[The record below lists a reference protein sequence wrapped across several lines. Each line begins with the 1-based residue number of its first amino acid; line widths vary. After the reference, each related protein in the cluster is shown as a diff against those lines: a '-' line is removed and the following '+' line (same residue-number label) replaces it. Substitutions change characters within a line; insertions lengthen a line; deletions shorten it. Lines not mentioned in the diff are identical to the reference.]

1 MRWNTRHVLAAG
13 LAAATLVLSG
23 CSSSG
28 GAQNEADPTEV
39 GPEMDV
45 ALITHAV
52 PGDTFWDIVRKGAEA
67 AAAKDNINLLYS
79 SDPEAGKQA
88 QLVEAA
94 IDQDVDGI
102 VLTLAKP
109 EAMAGAVQHATQQGI
124 PVVSIN
130 AGESESARLGAIAH
144 FGQNESVAGQA
155 AGAKLNELGYK
166 SAICVNQEQGH
177 VGLEAR
183 CAGAKQAFDGQM
195 QTLFVNGQDMAQVQ
209 SSITAKLQTSS
220 DVDAVLTLGAPF
232 ALTAV
237 DSVEDA
243 GSNADVAT
251 FDMNSELIDS
261 LKSEEVVFAV
271 DQQPYLQG
279 YLGVDE
285 IWLWQRNGNTIGGG
299 QPVLT
304 GPNIVTPADAGKV
317 AEFAEKGT
325 R

>member
-1 MRWNTRHVLAAG
+1 MSPRTTYAVAAS
-13 LAAATLVLSG
+13 LAAAALALSG

-28 GAQNEADPTEV
+28 GAQNEADPTKV

-45 ALITHAV
+45 ALVTHAV

-88 QLVEAA
+88 QLVQAA

-109 EAMAGAVQHATQQGI
+109 EAMAGAVRRATQQGI

-130 AGESESARLGAIAH
+130 AGEEQSAELGAIAH
-144 FGQNESVAGQA
+144 FGQNEAVAGQA
-155 AGAKLNELGYK
+155 AGEKLNELGY
-166 SAICVNQEQGH
+166 SNAVCVNQEQGH

-183 CAGAKQAFDGQM
+183 CAGMKQTFDGKS

-209 SSITAKLQTSS
+209 SSITAKLQTDPSI
-220 DVDAVLTLGAPF
+220 DVVMTLGAPF

-237 DSVEDA
+237 DSANEA
-243 GSNADVAT
+243 GSKADVAT
-251 FDMNSELIDS
+251 FDMNSELIDA
-261 LKSEEVVFAV
+261 LQKEQVVFAV

-279 YLGVDE
+279 YLGIDA
-285 IWLWQRNGNTIGGG
+285 IWLHQRNGNMVGGG

-304 GPNIVTPADAGKV
+304 GPNIVTPDEAGQL
-317 AEFAEKGT
+317 AEFAEQGT

>member
-1 MRWNTRHVLAAG
+1 MRLKTRHVLAVVLTAG
-13 LAAATLVLSG
+13 ALVLSA
-23 CSSSG
+23 CSSEG
-28 GAQNEADPTEV
+28 GARNEADPTKV
-39 GPEMDV
+39 GPELDV
-45 ALITHAV
+45 ALITHAA

-67 AAAKDNINLLYS
+67 AAAKDNVNLLYS

-88 QLVEAA
+88 QLVQTA

-109 EAMAGAVQHATQQGI
+109 EAMASAVRRATRAGI

-130 AGESESARLGAIAH
+130 TGETESARLGAVAH

-155 AGAKLNELGYK
+155 AGAKLNELGYQN
-166 SAICVNQEQGH
+166 AVCVNQEQGH

-183 CAGAKQAFDGQM
+183 CAGAAQAFDGQM
-195 QTLFVNGQDMAQVQ
+195 ETLFVNGEDMAQVK
-209 SSITAKLQTSS
+209 SSITAKLQAS
-220 DVDAVLTLGAPF
+220 DSIDAVLTLGAPF

-237 DSVEDA
+237 DSVQEA

-251 FDMNSELIDS
+251 FDMNSELIDA
-261 LKSEEVVFAV
+261 LQEEQVVFAV

-285 IWLWQRNGNTIGGG
+285 IWLWHRNGNAIGGG
-299 QPVLT
+299 RPVLT
-304 GPNIVTPADAGKV
+304 GPNIVTPQDAGRV

>member
-1 MRWNTRHVLAAG
+1 MSLKTRHVLAVGLTAG
-13 LAAATLVLSG
+13 ALALSA
-23 CSSSG
+23 CSSEG
-28 GAQNEADPTEV
+28 GAQNEADPTNV
-39 GPEMDV
+39 GPELDV

-67 AAAKDNINLLYS
+67 AAAKDNVNLLYS

-109 EAMAGAVQHATQQGI
+109 EAMASAVRQATRAGI

-130 AGESESARLGAIAH
+130 AGETESARLGAVAH

-155 AGAKLNELGYK
+155 AGDKLNELGYQN
-166 SAICVNQEQGH
+166 AVCVNQEQGH

-183 CAGAKQAFDGQM
+183 CAGAEQAFDGQM
-195 QTLFVNGQDMAQVQ
+195 ETLFVNGEDMAQVE
-209 SSITAKLQTSS
+209 SSITAKLQTSDS
-220 DVDAVLTLGAPF
+220 IDAVLTLGAPY

-237 DSVEDA
+237 DSVEEA

-251 FDMNSELIDS
+251 FDMNSELIGALQD
-261 LKSEEVVFAV
+261 EQVVFAV

-285 IWLWQRNGNTIGGG
+285 IWLWHRNGNTIGGG

-304 GPNIVTPADAGKV
+304 GPNIVTPQDAGRV

>member
-1 MRWNTRHVLAAG
+1 MTSKTRHVLAAG
-13 LAAATLVLSG
+13 LAAGALALSA
-23 CSSSG
+23 CSSEG
-28 GAQNEADPTEV
+28 GAQDEADPTNV

-67 AAAKDNINLLYS
+67 AAAKDNVNLLYS

-109 EAMAGAVQHATQQGI
+109 EAMASAVRQASRAGI

-130 AGESESARLGAIAH
+130 AGETESARLGAVAH

-155 AGAKLNELGYK
+155 AGAKLNELGYQN
-166 SAICVNQEQGH
+166 AVCVNQEQGH

-183 CAGAKQAFDGQM
+183 CAGAEQAFDGEM
-195 QTLFVNGQDMAQVQ
+195 ETLFVNGEDMAQVE
-209 SSITAKLQTSS
+209 SSITAKLQTSDS
-220 DVDAVLTLGAPF
+220 IDAVLTLGAPY

-237 DSVEDA
+237 ESVEEA

-251 FDMNSELIDS
+251 FDMNSELIGALQD
-261 LKSEEVVFAV
+261 EEVVFAV

-285 IWLWQRNGNTIGGG
+285 IWLWHRNGNAIGGG
-299 QPVLT
+299 RPVLT
-304 GPNIVTPADAGKV
+304 GPNIVTPADAGRV

>member
-1 MRWNTRHVLAAG
+1 MRWKNRHVLAACVAS
-13 LAAATLVLSG
+13 AALVLSG

-28 GAQNEADPTEV
+28 GAQNEADPTAV
-39 GPEMDV
+39 GPELDV

-67 AAAKDNINLLYS
+67 AAAKDNVNLLYS

-109 EAMAGAVQHATQQGI
+109 EAMAGAVRHATEQGI

-130 AGESESARLGAIAH
+130 AGETESAKLGAIAH
-144 FGQNESVAGQA
+144 FGQNETIAGQA
-155 AGAKLNELGYK
+155 AGAQLNQEGYTN
-166 SAICVNQEQGH
+166 AVCVNQEQGH

-183 CAGAKQAFDGQM
+183 CAGAKQTFDGQM

-209 SSITAKLQTSS
+209 SSITAKLQTDKSI
-220 DVDAVLTLGAPF
+220 DAVLTLGAPF

-237 DSVEDA
+237 NSVEEA
-243 GSNADVAT
+243 GSEADVAT
-251 FDMNSELIDS
+251 FDMNSELVDALAS
-261 LKSEEVVFAV
+261 KEVVFAV

-285 IWLWQRNGNTIGGG
+285 IWLWHRNGNKIGGG

-304 GPNIVTPADAGKV
+304 GPNIVTPDEAPQV

>member
-1 MRWNTRHVLAAG
+1 MRWKTPQVLAAG
-13 LAAATLVLSG
+13 LTAAALLLSG

-28 GAQNEADPTEV
+28 GAQDEADPAAV

-67 AAAKDNINLLYS
+67 AAAKDNVNLLYS

-88 QLVEAA
+88 QLVQTA

-109 EAMAGAVQHATQQGI
+109 EAMAGAVRRATQQGI

-130 AGESESARLGAIAH
+130 AGETESAKLGAIAH

-155 AGAKLNELGYK
+155 AGQKLNELGYK
-166 SAICVNQEQGH
+166 NAVCVNQEQGH

-183 CAGAKQAFDGQM
+183 CAGAKEAFGGNM
-195 QTLFVNGQDMAQVQ
+195 QTLFVNGQDMAAVQ
-209 SSITAKLQTSS
+209 SSITAKLQTDPSI
-220 DVDAVLTLGAPF
+220 DAVLTLGAPF
-232 ALTAV
+232 ALAAV
-237 DSVEDA
+237 DSVEEA

-251 FDMNSELIDS
+251 FDMNAELIEALQAED
-261 LKSEEVVFAV
+261 VVFAV

-285 IWLWQRNGNTIGGG
+285 IWLWHRNGNTIGGG

-304 GPNIVTPADAGKV
+304 GPNIVTPDEAGRV